1 MFFFAGAGAERGKV
15 EQLVSERGLH
25 NVRLIPRQPKERMPA
40 LWSICD
46 LALVPLRDSP
56 VFATV
61 IPSKIFESMGMGVPI
76 LMSLP
81 EGEATGIVRRT
92 GSGLCV
98 SPEDPQAMAEAIAR
112 LADAPDEVARFRRQ
126 ARQAAPQFSRDTQA
140 ERMLE
145 AFAAAISR
153 KSDG

>member
-1 MFFFAGAGAERGKV
+1 
-15 EQLVSERGLH
+15 
-25 NVRLIPRQPKERMPA
+25 
-40 LWSICD
+40 
-46 LALVPLRDSP
+46 
-56 VFATV
+56 
-61 IPSKIFESMGMGVPI
+61 
-76 LMSLP
+76 MSLP

>member
-1 MFFFAGAGAERGKV
+1 MLYAVICRDKPGHL
-15 EQLVSERGLH
+15 QT
-25 NVRLIPRQPKERMPA
+25 RLDTRA
-40 LWSICD
+40 AH
-46 LALVPLRDSP
+46 LAY
-56 VFATV
+56 
-61 IPSKIFESMGMGVPI
+61 I
-76 LMSLP
+76 
-81 EGEATGIVRRT
+81 EATGIVRRT

>member
-1 MFFFAGAGAERGKV
+1 MMRPGGDGDDASSSARKRRRRPEPSPTQRALSLLTRREHSKRELARKL
-15 EQLVSERGLH
+15 LVR
-25 NVRLIPRQPKERMPA
+25 
-40 LWSICD
+40 
-46 LALVPLRDSP
+46 
-56 VFATV
+56 
-61 IPSKIFESMGMGVPI
+61 GVPA
-76 LMSLP
+76 S
-81 EGEATGIVRRT
+81 EA
-92 GSGLCV
+92 S
-98 SPEDPQAMAEAIAR
+98 EAIAR